1 MYFFA
6 RLKIDLQ
13 IGIFGIIA
21 QDSDFPEIALQNCK
35 SDMTTP
41 LRGICFERTKLDS
54 DKRFCASESCSG
66 RNFSFFPVMTGSP
79 VIHKKSFFSVIS
91 SNFND

>member
-6 RLKIDLQ
+6 KLRIDLQ

-21 QDSDFPEIALQNCK
+21 QDSDFPEIALQNFK

-41 LRGICFERTKLDS
+41 LRGYWSLVLLGLWGFEN
-54 DKRFCASESCSG
+54 AP
-66 RNFSFFPVMTGSP
+66 N
-79 VIHKKSFFSVIS
+79 
-91 SNFND
+91 

>member
-1 MYFFA
+1 MYFFE
-6 RLKIDLQ
+6 RLRIDLQ

-41 LRGICFERTKLDS
+41 LRGICSERTRLDR
-54 DKRFCASESCSG
+54 DKWLFESES
-66 RNFSFFPVMTGSP
+66 
-79 VIHKKSFFSVIS
+79 
-91 SNFND
+91 

>member
-6 RLKIDLQ
+6 RLRIDLQ

-21 QDSDFPEIALQNCK
+21 QDSDFLEIALQNCK

-41 LRGICFERTKLDS
+41 LNDLSFLSK
-54 DKRFCASESCSG
+54 CSA
-66 RNFSFFPVMTGSP
+66 
-79 VIHKKSFFSVIS
+79 KKIAVPTLS
-91 SNFND
+91 

>member
-6 RLKIDLQ
+6 RLRIDLQ

-21 QDSDFPEIALQNCK
+21 QGSDFSEIALQNCK

-41 LRGICFERTKLDS
+41 LGSLNSKNGLGKILLYHLIST
-54 DKRFCASESCSG
+54 ESQS
-66 RNFSFFPVMTGSP
+66 
-79 VIHKKSFFSVIS
+79 
-91 SNFND
+91 

>member
-6 RLKIDLQ
+6 RLRIDLQ

-41 LRGICFERTKLDS
+41 LKDRNKKVTFVNPLAIFRQKS
-54 DKRFCASESCSG
+54 DFRLFQVVIFKWLFHFLQG
-66 RNFSFFPVMTGSP
+66 LTNTFSAILIF
-79 VIHKKSFFSVIS
+79 
-91 SNFND
+91 